1 MKQLT
6 PYQILNIVKGFLILG
21 MSISFE
27 FESDEKV
34 KEEMNFEEAKYFLMK
49 NLNKIDYARI
59 ESEEEFSK
67 EEFAL
72 LSFFESFEYYTKNI
86 SISSTKNYS
95 SSFDLENIGSFS
107 IYIAKDNSAYL
118 KRDIY
123 SEKFMEKLVE
133 YKNCFPYIFN
143 KNGIENKFKNK
154 TLHLKR
160 ETNEWIFRPEGLF
173 IISNENM
180 SVMEFFAENFKEK
193 KGIEKRECK
202 GKELTINFGKGMYFS
217 SFKINFEENKIVLY
231 HYLECGREFVYDLKT
246 RELTAPSLEEE
257 YSITEIETFFLSF
270 GKTFEKLIEKSE
282 KAINQYIS
290 NDLSFY
296 TNSIRK
302 KNSEIKTKAE
312 TDKLSEMKEKQEIDK
327 KISERM
333 KEI

>member
-1 MKQLT
+1 M
-6 PYQILNIVKGFLILG
+6 ILIAKTIKINDKNLEIVFTFK
-21 MSISFE
+21 
-27 FESDEKV
+27 SDEKV

-49 NLNKIDYARI
+49 NLNKIDYVKI

-72 LSFFESFEYYTKNI
+72 LSFFESFKYFTKNI
-86 SISSTKNYS
+86 SISSDKNNS

-180 SVMEFFAENFKEK
+180 SVMEFFAENFKKK

-246 RELTAPSLEEE
+246 EKLTAPSLEEE

-302 KNSEIKTKAE
+302 KISEIKRKAE
-312 TDKLSEMKEKQEIDK
+312 TNKLSEMKEKQGIDK

-333 KEI
+333 QEI

>member
-1 MKQLT
+1 MAKAIEINDKKLK
-6 PYQILNIVKGFLILG
+6 II
-21 MSISFE
+21 FE

-302 KNSEIKTKAE
+302 KISEIKTKAE

>member
-1 MKQLT
+1 MAKAIEINDKKLK
-6 PYQILNIVKGFLILG
+6 II
-21 MSISFE
+21 FE

-49 NLNKIDYARI
+49 NQDKIDYARI

-72 LSFFESFEYYTKNI
+72 LTFFESFEYSTKNI
-86 SISSTKNYS
+86 FISSVKNYS
-95 SSFDLENIGSFS
+95 SSFNLKNIGSIS
-107 IYIAKDNSAYL
+107 IFIEKDNSSYL
-118 KRDIY
+118 SKDIY
-123 SEKFMEKLVE
+123 SKAFMEKLLE

-143 KNGIENKFKNK
+143 KNKIENKFKNK
-154 TLHLKR
+154 TLYLKR
-160 ETNEWIFRPEGLF
+160 ETNEWIFSLEGLF
-173 IISNENM
+173 IINNENM

-246 RELTAPSLEEE
+246 KELTAPSLEEK
-257 YSITEIETFFLSF
+257 YSITEIETFFQSF

-296 TNSIRK
+296 INAIRK
-302 KNSEIKTKAE
+302 KISEIKRKAE
-312 TDKLSEMKEKQEIDK
+312 TNKLSEMKGKQEIDK
-327 KISERM
+327 KINERIQEM
-333 KEI
+333 

>member
-1 MKQLT
+1 MAKTIKINNKKLK
-6 PYQILNIVKGFLILG
+6 II
-21 MSISFE
+21 FE

-34 KEEMNFEEAKYFLMK
+34 KEEMSFEDAKYFLMK
-49 NLNKIDYARI
+49 NINKIDYVRI

-67 EEFAL
+67 EEFVF
-72 LSFFESFEYYTKNI
+72 LSFFESFEYYTENI
-86 SISSTKNYS
+86 SISSVKNYS
-95 SSFDLENIGSFS
+95 SSFNLENIGSFS
-107 IYIAKDNSAYL
+107 IYIGKDNSAYL

-123 SEKFMEKLVE
+123 SEKFIEKLVE

-143 KNGIENKFKNK
+143 KNKIENKFKNK
-154 TLHLKR
+154 ILHLKR

-217 SFKINFEENKIVLY
+217 NFKINFEENKIVLY

-246 RELTAPSLEEE
+246 EKLTAPSLEEE

-296 TNSIRK
+296 INAIRK
-302 KNSEIKTKAE
+302 KISEIKRKAE
-312 TDKLSEMKEKQEIDK
+312 TNKLSEMKEKQEIDK

-333 KEI
+333 QEI

>member
-1 MKQLT
+1 MAKAIEINDKKLK
-6 PYQILNIVKGFLILG
+6 II
-21 MSISFE
+21 FE

-86 SISSTKNYS
+86 SISSKKNYS

-193 KGIEKRECK
+193 KGIEKREC
-202 GKELTINFGKGMYFS
+202 IFQ
-217 SFKINFEENKIVLY
+217 VL
-231 HYLECGREFVYDLKT
+231 
-246 RELTAPSLEEE
+246 
-257 YSITEIETFFLSF
+257 
-270 GKTFEKLIEKSE
+270 KLILRKI
-282 KAINQYIS
+282 KLFYI
-290 NDLSFY
+290 
-296 TNSIRK
+296 I
-302 KNSEIKTKAE
+302 I
-312 TDKLSEMKEKQEIDK
+312 
-327 KISERM
+327 
-333 KEI
+333 

>member
-1 MKQLT
+1 MAKTIKINDKNLEIMFT
-6 PYQILNIVKGFLILG
+6 FK
-21 MSISFE
+21 
-27 FESDEKV
+27 SDEKV

-49 NLNKIDYARI
+49 NLNKIDYVKI

-86 SISSTKNYS
+86 SISSEKNYS

-217 SFKINFEENKIVLY
+217 SFKINFEENKIILY

-302 KNSEIKTKAE
+302 KISEIKTKAE

>member
-1 MKQLT
+1 MAKTIKINDKNLE
-6 PYQILNIVKGFLILG
+6 IVFTFK
-21 MSISFE
+21 
-27 FESDEKV
+27 SDEKV

-72 LSFFESFEYYTKNI
+72 LSFFENFEYYTKNI
-86 SISSTKNYS
+86 SISSKKNYS

-246 RELTAPSLEEE
+246 EKLTAPSLEEE

-302 KNSEIKTKAE
+302 KISEIKRKAE
-312 TDKLSEMKEKQEIDK
+312 TNKLSEMKEKQGIDK

-333 KEI
+333 QEI

>member
-1 MKQLT
+1 MTKAIEINDRKLK
-6 PYQILNIVKGFLILG
+6 IVF
-21 MSISFE
+21 SFK
-27 FESDEKV
+27 SNEKV

-49 NLNKIDYARI
+49 NQDKIDYVRI
-59 ESEEEFSK
+59 ESEEDFSK

-72 LSFFESFEYYTKNI
+72 LTFFESFEYSTENI
-86 SISSTKNYS
+86 TISSVKKRS
-95 SSFDLENIGSFS
+95 SSFNLENVGSFS
-107 IYIAKDNSAYL
+107 IFIEKDNSSYL
-118 KRDIY
+118 SRDIY
-123 SEKFMEKLVE
+123 SKTFMGKLAE

-143 KNGIENKFKNK
+143 KNKIENKFKNK
-154 TLHLKR
+154 TLYLKR

-180 SVMEFFAENFKEK
+180 SVMEFFDEDFKEK

-246 RELTAPSLEEE
+246 KELATPSLEEE

-270 GKTFEKLIEKSE
+270 GKIFEKLIEKSE

-296 TNSIRK
+296 INAIRK
-302 KNSEIKTKAE
+302 KISEIKRKAE
-312 TDKLSEMKEKQEIDK
+312 TNKLSEMKEKEEIDK
-327 KISERM
+327 KIIERM
-333 KEI
+333 REI

>member
-1 MKQLT
+1 MAKTIKINDKNLK
-6 PYQILNIVKGFLILG
+6 IVFTFK
-21 MSISFE
+21 
-27 FESDEKV
+27 SDEKV
-34 KEEMNFEEAKYFLMK
+34 KEEMSFEEAKYFLMK
-49 NLNKIDYARI
+49 NLNKIDYVKI

-72 LSFFESFEYYTKNI
+72 LSFFESFKYFTKNI
-86 SISSTKNYS
+86 SISSDKNNS

-133 YKNCFPYIFN
+133 YKNYFPYIFN

-246 RELTAPSLEEE
+246 EKLTAPSLEEE

-302 KNSEIKTKAE
+302 KFQK
-312 TDKLSEMKEKQEIDK
+312 
-327 KISERM
+327 
-333 KEI
+333 

>member
-1 MKQLT
+1 MAKTIKINDKNLEIMFT
-6 PYQILNIVKGFLILG
+6 FK
-21 MSISFE
+21 
-27 FESDEKV
+27 SDEKV

-49 NLNKIDYARI
+49 NLNKIDYVKI

-86 SISSTKNYS
+86 SISSEKNYS

-217 SFKINFEENKIVLY
+217 SFKINFEENKIILY

-270 GKTFEKLIEKSE
+270 GKTFEKLIEISE

-302 KNSEIKTKAE
+302 KISEIKTKAE